1 MSYFPFLWNCLQ
13 RKIYGK
19 AKRKYFMRCLWW
31 RRVTAVVSSTS
42 VPGAIRQLISW
53 LLYRLRHFCQSND
66 LFRPRSQANYKLTY
80 LKVTELIGNG
90 MFMYNISLNALFYL
104 PQNVTWQNLLDTF
117 TVVFPNKLQTLEGA
131 QFEVRIILI
140 IWSSSGNLIGNDV
153 Q

>member
-1 MSYFPFLWNCLQ
+1 MFAMKTGYSGSEFYIRPVRNQ
-13 RKIYGK
+13 TID
-19 AKRKYFMRCLWW
+19 FMTC
-31 RRVTAVVSSTS
+31 
-42 VPGAIRQLISW
+42 
-53 LLYRLRHFCQSND
+53 LRHFCQSND

>member
-1 MSYFPFLWNCLQ
+1 MSYFPFLWNYLQ
-13 RKIYGK
+13 RKIYEK
-19 AKRKYFMRCLWW
+19 AKRKYFMRCLRW
-31 RRVTAVVSSTS
+31 RRVTAVVNSTS
-42 VPGAIRQLISW
+42 VPCAIRQLISW
-53 LLYRLRHFCQSND
+53 LVCAISVKVMICPD
-66 LFRPRSQANYKLTY
+66 LEVKPIKLTY

>member
-1 MSYFPFLWNCLQ
+1 MKTGYSGSEFYIRPGRNQ
-13 RKIYGK
+13 TID
-19 AKRKYFMRCLWW
+19 FM
-31 RRVTAVVSSTS
+31 TS
-42 VPGAIRQLISW
+42 
-53 LLYRLRHFCQSND
+53 LYRLRHFCQSND

-117 TVVFPNKLQTLEGA
+117 TVVFPNKLHTLEGA

>member
-1 MSYFPFLWNCLQ
+1 MFVMKTSYSGSEFYIRPGRNQ
-13 RKIYGK
+13 TID
-19 AKRKYFMRCLWW
+19 FM
-31 RRVTAVVSSTS
+31 TS
-42 VPGAIRQLISW
+42 
-53 LLYRLRHFCQSND
+53 LYRLRHFCQSND

-117 TVVFPNKLQTLEGA
+117 TVVFPNKLQTVEGA

-140 IWSSSGNLIGNDV
+140 IWSSSGNLIGNV
-153 Q
+153 AG